1 MRKAFLKSQRERL
14 IGMREQVLADIA
26 NDAAVTREGQKD
38 EGMDAYD
45 LASEERDRDINMI
58 LSDRDRQKLLS
69 IDESLERLRQG
80 SYGICEECELDISE
94 DRLKALPF
102 TRLCVSCQADQ
113 EKEAKQVRRSEED
126 RGYRRFSVGESDEE
140 AARRAGC
147 SPNAIRFFV
156 PRANRHRLDT
166 LVERHR
172 HFAEADSSLKEN
184 GPAGGR
190 RVLETL
196 LLTLLA

>member
-14 IGMREQVLADIA
+14 TMMREQILADIA
-26 NDAAVTREGQKD
+26 NDTALTREGQKD

-58 LSDRDRQKLLS
+58 LSDRDRQKLLG

-80 SYGICEECELDISE
+80 TYGICEECELDISE
-94 DRLKALPF
+94 ERLKALPF

-140 AARRAGC
+140 
-147 SPNAIRFFV
+147 NV
-156 PRANRHRLDT
+156 
-166 LVERHR
+166 
-172 HFAEADSSLKEN
+172 
-184 GPAGGR
+184 
-190 RVLETL
+190 
-196 LLTLLA
+196 

>member
-1 MRKAFLKSQRERL
+1 MRKAFLKSARERL
-14 IGMREQVLADIA
+14 LGMREQVLADIA

-69 IDESLERLRQG
+69 IDEALERLKQG
-80 SYGICEECELDISE
+80 SYGICEECELDIAE
-94 DRLKALPF
+94 ERLKALPF
-102 TRLCVSCQADQ
+102 TRLCVTCQADQ

-140 AARRAGC
+140 T
-147 SPNAIRFFV
+147 P
-156 PRANRHRLDT
+156 
-166 LVERHR
+166 
-172 HFAEADSSLKEN
+172 
-184 GPAGGR
+184 
-190 RVLETL
+190 
-196 LLTLLA
+196 